1 MPLGRQPGTS
11 ASKLLTPNLVDRL
24 DEVTSGIMLLARSHD
39 TAQKLSVDFA
49 EGRVSKCYIA
59 LADRKPKK
67 KQGTIRGD
75 MTKGRRGSW
84 KLLHT
89 TENPAVTKFTSFG
102 VPDIRPG
109 LRMFVVRPLT
119 GRTHQIRVAMKS
131 LGVPILGDRRYA
143 DKTAA
148 EQEDRTYLHAA
159 AITFTLDSQT
169 FHIVCQPN
177 VGAQFLHVAFQT
189 AWLDRYDTFIPDDV
203 KKHAMVHLCSL
214 QTGHPQTQED

>member
-1 MPLGRQPGTS
+1 MHQCQQ
-11 ASKLLTPNLVDRL
+11 ALTPNVIDRL

-39 TAQKLSVDFA
+39 TAQQLSNDFA

-59 LADRKPKK
+59 LSDRKPKK
-67 KQGTIRGD
+67 KLGTIRGD

-89 TENPAVTKFTSFG
+89 TQNPAVTKFTSFG

-131 LGVPILGDRRYA
+131 LGSSILGDSRYG

-159 AITFTLDSQT
+159 AITFTLAGQT

-177 VGAQFLHVAFQT
+177 VGAHFLHVAFQA
-189 AWLDRYDTFIPDDV
+189 AWLETHDTFLPDDA
-203 KKHAMVHLCSL
+203 KKDAMVYVCKSK
-214 QTGHPQTQED
+214 TGYPQTQDN

>member
-1 MPLGRQPGTS
+1 MATASYRTTGLTLDLPG
-11 ASKLLTPNLVDRL
+11 RL
-24 DEVTSGIMLLARSHD
+24 DVVTSGIMLFARSHN
-39 TAQKLSVDFA
+39 TTQQLSAAFA

-59 LADRKPKK
+59 LSDRKPKK

-102 VPDIRPG
+102 VPGGRPG

-131 LGVPILGDRRYA
+131 LGSPVGDARYA
-143 DKTAA
+143 DKVAA

-159 AITFTLDSQT
+159 AITFTLESQT
-169 FHIVCQPN
+169 FHIVCQPT
-177 VGAQFLHVAFQT
+177 VGAEFVHAPFQA
-189 AWLDRYDTFIPDDV
+189 AWQARSAAFIPSQADNDGFIYASGQ
-203 KKHAMVHLCSL
+203 HASQ
-214 QTGHPQTQED
+214 QTL